1 MPRAKYSQVDENGT
15 SILRS
20 IHDYNENQWNNLVT
34 HADQG
39 TLFHRHEWLAAVE
52 EGFDYEPRH
61 VVVNKD
67 SNPIALFPNFVSELT
82 VPDSVPNALIS
93 AFDISVMESGGVGHG
108 GPIVSSN
115 ERENIDRL
123 FDALDSATDSN
134 LLYHLIS
141 TYDLGHI
148 RYGQYLRARGYEP
161 NSNVATFLIDLSDGW
176 EQILASMDKSRRKD
190 VRRAH
195 EQDHYVDIDRLGT
208 DMHRTYE
215 MYEQNIERVG
225 GNLVP
230 FSFFETLRD
239 NFDERV
245 RVFTASVDGHVQGKY
260 IYLLDTENS
269 TLHHWLSAI
278 PDRDCYDYYPSEL
291 IHARAMQWG
300 IEEGFETYSFGA
312 AGSHFDNSVFRFKT
326 QYGAQP
332 VPVLQWERGKNQLMW
347 PLFKLGRQRIVE
359 KGL

>member
-1 MPRAKYSQVDENGT
+1 MNTDGT
-15 SILRS
+15 TVLRS
-20 IHDYNENQWNNLVT
+20 IHEFNENQWNNLVT
-34 HADQG
+34 HTEQG

-52 EGFDYEPRH
+52 DGLDYEPRH
-61 VVVNKD
+61 VVVSKD
-67 SNPIALFPNFVSELT
+67 SNPIAIFPNFVSELT
-82 VPDSVPNALIS
+82 VPNDVTNSVIS
-93 AFDISVMESGGVGHG
+93 ALDISVMESGGIGHG
-108 GPIVSSN
+108 GPIISTN

-123 FDALDSATDSN
+123 FEALDSASDGR

-176 EQILASMDKSRRKD
+176 EKILAEMDKSRRKD

-195 EQDHYVDIDRLGT
+195 EQEYQIDISTLGT
-208 DMHRTYE
+208 NIHQTYG
-215 MYEQNIERVG
+215 MYEKNTERVD
-225 GNLVP
+225 GNLIP

-239 NFDERV
+239 YFGERI
-245 RVFTASVDGHVQGKY
+245 RVFTAYVDGNVKGKY

-278 PDRDCYDYYPSEL
+278 PDRDCYDFYPSEL
-291 IHARAMQWG
+291 IHSRAIKWG
-300 IEEGFETYSFGA
+300 IEQEFETYSFGG

-332 VPVLQWERGKNQLMW
+332 VPVLRWERGRNQLMW
-347 PLFKLGRQRIVE
+347 PLFKFGRQKVVE